1 MPVVTEVTG
10 LSGASASGILAVY
23 GIANVVGSLLG
34 GRLADANAARALV
47 LDSDPTIAA
56 GTKLDLTNNVLVV
69 RNGTLSGIR
78 SQVAATFAG
87 GTWNG
92 IGGIASATA
101 AADAAHNTALGVAS
115 NATLNKTSFAGVTG
129 LTSAAVFVKYTYYGD
144 NDLSGNTT
152 LDDFTLF
159 LNGYQNSGNTWS
171 QGDYD
176 YSGLVTLDDFTLFLK
191 GYQNQGAPL

>member
-1 MPVVTEVTG
+1 M
-10 LSGASASGILAVY
+10 
-23 GIANVVGSLLG
+23 
-34 GRLADANAARALV
+34 
-47 LDSDPTIAA
+47 
-56 GTKLDLTNNVLVV
+56 
-69 RNGTLSGIR
+69 
-78 SQVAATFAG
+78 
-87 GTWNG
+87 
-92 IGGIASATA
+92 
-101 AADAAHNTALGVAS
+101 
-115 NATLNKTSFAGVTG
+115 TG

-176 YSGLVTLDDFTLFLK
+176 YSGRVTLDDFTLFLK